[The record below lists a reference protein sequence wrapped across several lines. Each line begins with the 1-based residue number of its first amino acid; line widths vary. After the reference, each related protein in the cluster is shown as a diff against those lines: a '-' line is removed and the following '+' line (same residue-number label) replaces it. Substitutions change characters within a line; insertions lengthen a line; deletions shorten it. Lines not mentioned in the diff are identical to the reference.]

1 MKLKKYF
8 HILLIISL
16 FLFSNKIKAQQQ
28 VRGVVLEA
36 TTKGIFQPLV
46 GTTVQWLQGSIG
58 TITDTN
64 GVFILPLLEN
74 FKSDTINKIIISYLG
89 FKSDTIEV
97 NSKNLDKVRV
107 ILVEDQSSL
116 TEVEVTGRNQSSFI
130 EALSPLNTKLMSE
143 KELFKAACC
152 NLSESF
158 ETNPSVD
165 VNFADAVTGAK
176 QIQMLGLSGIYTQLT
191 SENLPNTR
199 GLAAIYG
206 LSYVPGTWI
215 ESIQVTKGTGS
226 VANGFESIAGQ
237 INVEMKKTDI
247 TPKMGERL
255 YVNAYANDWGRVEGN
270 LNWTQKVSS
279 RWATTTMLHANAQP
293 MKIDQNKDGFLDIPL
308 GQQLNGIN
316 RWRYDNGKGF
326 LFQAG
331 VKAMYDDRT
340 GGQAIFYKETDKSTT
355 NSYGLGINT
364 KRWEV
369 FAKAGYVFPKKQYQS
384 IGLMASAMSHT
395 NSNYYGLSTYNAAQQ
410 SIYLNLIYQSV
421 LNNTNHKYRVGIS
434 QMIDRYDERLA
445 IKNANDTLAVD
456 FLRTEIVPGA
466 FVEYTWAITPKL
478 ITVAGLRAD
487 YHNMF
492 GLFATPRL
500 HGKWEITKTT
510 QLRFSAGRG
519 QRTANILA
527 ENSSIFAS
535 ARQLI
540 IAPSLSGN
548 AGKAYGLSPEVA
560 WNYGVSLNKEFR
572 LNRKDGSIVF
582 DFYRTDFQNQVVVD
596 YDRNPQQINFYNL
609 AGSSYSNSF
618 QTEIN
623 YELLKRLEI
632 RLAYRW
638 YDVKTTYSGTL
649 LTRPLIAS
657 HRAFANVSYATRN
670 KWKLDYTINWNGAK
684 RIPNTSSNPE
694 NYQFANSSP
703 DYWVMNAQLSKSLGN
718 PSKQWV
724 DIYLGI
730 ENLTDFRQ
738 TNLILAADKPFD
750 RYFDTSLIWGPIVGR
765 MWYVGVRY
773 KLK

>member
-8 HILLIISL
+8 HILLCVIS
-16 FLFSNKIKAQQQ
+16 FLFSNNIIAQQN

-36 TTKGIFQPLV
+36 TSKGVFKPLV
-46 GTTVQWLQGSIG
+46 GTSVQWLDGASG
-58 TITDTN
+58 TVTDTN
-64 GVFILPLLEN
+64 GVFLLPMPLTY
-74 FKSDTINKIIISYLG
+74 KSDTINKIIISYLG

-97 NSKNLDKVRV
+97 NSANLEKVRV

-116 TEVEVTGRNQSSFI
+116 TEVEITGRNQSSFMD
-130 EALSPLNTKLMSE
+130 ALSPLNTKLMSE

-191 SENLPNTR
+191 TENLPNTR

-255 YVNAYANDWGRVEGN
+255 YINTYANDWGRVEGN
-270 LNWTQKVSS
+270 LNWTQKISS
-279 RWATTTMLHANAQP
+279 RWATTTMLHANGQP
-293 MKIDQNKDGFLDIPL
+293 LKIDHHKDGFLDIPL
-308 GQQLNGIN
+308 GQQLNAIN

-331 VKAMYDDRT
+331 LKSMYDDRT
-340 GGQAIFYKETDKSTT
+340 GGQVNFNKETDKFTT
-355 NSYGLGINT
+355 NNYGLGINT

-384 IGLMASAMSHT
+384 IGVMASAMSHT
-395 NSNYYGLSTYNAAQQ
+395 NNNYYGLSTYNANQQ
-410 SIYLNLIYQSV
+410 SIYLNIIYQSV

-434 QMIDRYDERLA
+434 QMIDRYDESIA
-445 IKNANDTLAVD
+445 IKNANDTLGIN

-466 FVEYTWAITPKL
+466 FVEYTWTITSK
-478 ITVAGLRAD
+478 ITTIAGLRGD

-492 GLFATPRL
+492 GFFTTPRL

-535 ARQLI
+535 ARQLNI
-540 IAPSLSGN
+540 TPSLTGN
-548 AGKAYGLSPEVA
+548 VGKAYGLSPEVA
-560 WNYGVSLNKEFR
+560 WNYGISLNKEFR
-572 LNRKDGSIVF
+572 FNGKDGSIVF

-609 AGSSYSNSF
+609 AGKSYSNSF

-632 RLAYRW
+632 RIAYRW

-649 LTRPLIAS
+649 LARPLIAS
-657 HRAFANVSYATRN
+657 HRAFANVSYTTRN

-684 RIPNTSSNPE
+684 RIPSTSTNPE

-703 DYWVMNAQLSKSLGN
+703 YYWVMNAQLSKSLGN
-718 PSKQWV
+718 PNKQWV

-738 TNLILAADKPFD
+738 TNLIVAADQPFG

-765 MWYVGVRY
+765 MWYLGVRY